1 MDTLD
6 KHFRA
11 LTRLAF
17 ARHGFAQGEV
27 AARWPEIV
35 GDALAHVTAP
45 GRISWPRG
53 QGEAAQKSGGTLS
66 VRTAPGRALET
77 QYAVPRIIERLNGF
91 MGYAAIAQVKIVQAA
106 DWPKPAASR
115 PTLPTAKTVHE
126 QELARI
132 SDDELRASFARLGCA
147 VAARAQGSPQGK

>member
-6 KHFRA
+6 KHFRE
-11 LTRLAF
+11 LTRAAF
-17 ARHGFAQGEV
+17 ARHGFAQGEI

-35 GDALAHVTAP
+35 GEALAGVTGP

-53 QGEAAQKSGGTLS
+53 QGEAAQKSGGTLT

-91 MGYAAIAQVKIVQAA
+91 MGYAAITQVKIVQAS
-106 DWPKPAASR
+106 DWPKPVKPKVLVPAEK
-115 PTLPTAKTVHE
+115 PVH
-126 QELARI
+126 QQQVDRV
-132 SDDELRASFARLGCA
+132 SDDGLRASLTRLGCA